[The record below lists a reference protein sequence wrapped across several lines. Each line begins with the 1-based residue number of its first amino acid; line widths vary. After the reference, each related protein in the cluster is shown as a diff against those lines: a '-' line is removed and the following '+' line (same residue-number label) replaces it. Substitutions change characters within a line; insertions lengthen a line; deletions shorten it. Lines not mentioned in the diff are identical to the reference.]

1 MRKRNPDLPS
11 LGHFKNSG
19 HLHTHTYPP
28 FLRRETSQGR
38 ASLGQGHPGVIFL
51 WGFIFIFLVRFL
63 PLGLRRGG
71 GIYSPAPS
79 HCTVSLPQGQ
89 RGLPIPTLF
98 SVIFV

>member
-1 MRKRNPDLPS
+1 M
-11 LGHFKNSG
+11 
-19 HLHTHTYPP
+19 
-28 FLRRETSQGR
+28 
-38 ASLGQGHPGVIFL
+38 IFL